1 MPPEVEIPLNL
12 WILLGTILF
21 FVLVIWIGQLRLN
34 GRMKRIEERFSK
46 VGGKGNREEQA
57 EEERNANE
65 KEQYLLFQEF
75 LDEDPQRKDLPKKEQ
90 FAAFRK
96 WRSEKGLNWGSQSRG

>member
-21 FVLVIWIGQLRLN
+21 FVLIIWIGQLRLN
-34 GRMKRIEERFSK
+34 GRMKRIELQFSK
-46 VGGKGNREEQA
+46 EGGKGSREEQA

-65 KEQYLLFQEF
+65 KEQYLIFQEF

-96 WRSEKGLNWGSQSRG
+96 WRSEKGLNWSSQSRG